1 MENNLVWLIDAKS
14 DAEVNMSMT
23 YESKLPQDVVY
34 RGIEKDARQLKVY
47 NTATSLDRDYIPV
60 VK

>member
-1 MENNLVWLIDAKS
+1 
-14 DAEVNMSMT
+14 MSMT

>member
-1 MENNLVWLIDAKS
+1 LENNLVWLIDAKS

>member
-14 DAEVNMSMT
+14 DAEVRMSMT